1 MSVQRQASSRERIP
15 REFPSVRERRRADNR
30 DRYLRSP
37 EGRSAREFRC
47 ECARPDCI
55 VRLPLEVERHRR
67 GRDRFI
73 VGLAHRYDDTLVGV
87 ADGFL
92 IVEANGIAHPPP
104 AVRTESRATLIFF
117 TSESSGPA
125 RRMES
130 MLARVA
136 VKEQDRLLLRRVD
149 VVKHARLVRKF
160 GVKQA
165 PCLVL
170 VVDRRVAGRID
181 GRANKTQIELL
192 LAEHVTGTVTA

>member
-1 MSVQRQASSRERIP
+1 MSVQRQASFREPISREL
-15 REFPSVRERRRADNR
+15 PSVRERTRADNR

-73 VGLAHRYDDTLVGV
+73 VGLAHLYDDTLVGV

-92 IVEANGIAHPPP
+92 VVEAKGITQSPP
-104 AVRTESRATLIFF
+104 AARNESRATLIFF

-125 RRMES
+125 RRMEGL
-130 MLARVA
+130 LAHVA
-136 VKEQDRLLLRRVD
+136 LKEQDRLRVRHVD
-149 VVKHARLVRKF
+149 VAKHAHLVRTF
-160 GVKQA
+160 GVERV

-170 VVDRRVAGRID
+170 VVDRKVAGRID
-181 GRANKTQIELL
+181 GRANRTQIEVLL
-192 LAEHVTGTVTA
+192 ERHLAGTAV